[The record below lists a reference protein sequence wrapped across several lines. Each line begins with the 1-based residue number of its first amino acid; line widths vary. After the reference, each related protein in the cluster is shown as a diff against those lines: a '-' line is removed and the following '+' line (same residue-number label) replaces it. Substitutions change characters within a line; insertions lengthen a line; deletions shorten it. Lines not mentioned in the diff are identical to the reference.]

1 MSASIDD
8 TFEDR
13 LDGCRYKWKSGKV
26 EKWKKLSDGS
36 HQVEEVGFGAG
47 KVVLTDF
54 RS

>member
-1 MSASIDD
+1 MIPSKIAS
-8 TFEDR
+8 TAA
-13 LDGCRYKWKSGKV
+13 GTSGKVEEV

-36 HQVEEVGFGAG
+36 HQEEEVGFGAG